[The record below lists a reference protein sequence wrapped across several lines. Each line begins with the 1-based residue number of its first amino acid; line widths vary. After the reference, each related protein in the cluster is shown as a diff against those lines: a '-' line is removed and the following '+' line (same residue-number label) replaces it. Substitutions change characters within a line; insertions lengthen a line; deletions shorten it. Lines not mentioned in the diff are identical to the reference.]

1 MNTKQL
7 QCALDSDPA
16 MKDYSRNVFALDQ
29 FHRVNLS
36 DKGIFE
42 CNDQPSKKSG
52 NHWFLI
58 FIDPEKIYFVDS
70 FANEPKYYHV
80 DEKLRTLKKPIFRF
94 SKMLQSPFSTLCGEY
109 CIFFA
114 YHLSRNFNLEYV
126 IRFFTNDC
134 VQNDQN
140 VKDFIWRKFPGHER
154 DSTNIFWN
162 DQNKL

>member
-1 MNTKQL
+1 MNTRQL

-16 MKDYSRNVFALDQ
+16 MKDYSRNVLALDQ
-29 FHRVNLS
+29 FQRANLS
-36 DKGIFE
+36 DKGIYV

-80 DEKLRTLKKPIFRF
+80 DEKLRTLKKPIFTF

-154 DSTNIFWN
+154 DSTSIFWFE
-162 DQNKL
+162 

>member
-1 MNTKQL
+1 M
-7 QCALDSDPA
+7 
-16 MKDYSRNVFALDQ
+16 
-29 FHRVNLS
+29 
-36 DKGIFE
+36 
-42 CNDQPSKKSG
+42 
-52 NHWFLI
+52 FLI

-114 YHLSRNFNLEYV
+114 YHLFRNFNLEYV

-134 VQNDQN
+134 VRNDQN
-140 VKDFIWRKFPGHER
+140 VKDFTWRKFLGHER
-154 DSTNIFWN
+154 DSTSIFWTE
-162 DQNKL
+162 

>member
-1 MNTKQL
+1 MNTRQL

-16 MKDYSRNVFALDQ
+16 MKDYSRNVLALDQ
-29 FHRVNLS
+29 FQRVNLS
-36 DKGIFE
+36 DKGIFV

-52 NHWFLI
+52 NYWFLI

-80 DEKLRTLKKPIFRF
+80 DEKLRTLKKKPIFTF

-114 YHLSRNFNLEYV
+114 YHLSRNSNLKYV

-134 VQNDQN
+134 VQNVQN

-154 DSTNIFWN
+154 DSTSIFWSE
-162 DQNKL
+162 